1 VIIEKRI
8 AFIIP
13 IFSEM
18 PIADI
23 SKNAGL
29 PENRLVCLLRQLTAV
44 NIFREPSPRVFAHT
58 SASVVLTD
66 PKFAYTMDLILHKVD
81 VDFKIAGYFSEAVDL
96 WADKMDNVQKPELR
110 TAFNLAFKT
119 DQHFFDYIYS
129 PENISRYGE
138 RFNRGMVGETTEL
151 LDEAFDLYDWT
162 VFNTGDKIVDIGG
175 GLGHVGA
182 NIAGRVKSGVEIVV
196 QDQPSVIEQG
206 RTIHDSVTFQPYD
219 FFHGEQPVIGAKVY
233 YLRHILHD
241 WPDEI
246 CRTILRP
253 LHQAMDSDSKLL
265 ICELVVKDDSFWAIG
280 KNDKDLIDGWGPE
293 KRHWGVR
300 SMTMSMIFNAKERT
314 DAEWHKLLDS
324 VGFKVCQVYGYS
336 LDQSI
341 IEAAKQ

>member
-1 VIIEKRI
+1 MIIERRI

-13 IFSEM
+13 IFSEI

-29 PENRLVCLLRQLTAV
+29 PEDRLISVLRQLTAI

-58 SASVVLTD
+58 SASAVLID
-66 PKFAYTMDLILHKVD
+66 PEFANAIDLILHKVD
-81 VDFKIAGYFSEAVDL
+81 LDFKIAGYFPEALDL
-96 WADKMDNVQKPELR
+96 WANKMDNVQKPELR
-110 TAFNLAFKT
+110 TAFNLAVKS

-129 PENISRYGE
+129 AENISRYGE
-138 RFNRGMVGETTEL
+138 RFNRGMAGETTAL
-151 LDEAFDLYDWT
+151 LDETFDLYDWT
-162 VFNTGDKIVDIGG
+162 LFNAGDKIVDIGG

-182 NIAGRVKSGVEIVV
+182 KIAGRVKSGVEIIV
-196 QDQPSVIEQG
+196 QDQASVIEQG
-206 RTIHDSVTFQPYD
+206 RTIHNSVTFQPYD

-253 LHQAMDSDSKLL
+253 LHRAMDSDSKLL

-293 KRHWGVR
+293 KRYWGMR

-314 DAEWHKLLDS
+314 DAEWHELLDS
-324 VGFKVCQVYGYS
+324 AGFKVCNVYGYNQ
-336 LDQSI
+336 DQSI
-341 IEAAKQ
+341 IEAVKK